1 MNVVLFFT
9 ESLNKNDKL
18 AFMEKEK
25 NKQYFIL
32 IIQGSQGRAW
42 EELEASLGKRKKYLT
57 RMTTSVKESLS
68 IIKNAPVHIV
78 IADWAF
84 LKDSLKF
91 LKNVKLLKPHVE
103 VIFLSAK
110 VTLHKAIEAM
120 KAGAYD
126 FYEFPVNSRLLMA
139 VIDKALEKQSLF
151 LEKTE
156 LEHKI
161 KAKFNFSSIVGR
173 SKAISNVI
181 NIVSSVAS
189 KNVSILILGETGTG
203 KELVASAIHY
213 NSPRSSKPLI
223 KVNCAALSEG
233 ILESELFGHERGAFT
248 GAIATRVGRFELADG
263 GTIFLDEICDVSPN
277 IQIKLLRVLQEKEF
291 ERVGG
296 NKTKKVDVRIIAA
309 TNKDLKKLI
318 HEGTF
323 REDLYY
329 RLNVVNIEIPALRE
343 RAEDIPLL
351 VSYFISKLNNEKG
364 YEIRGISKEAMQ
376 ILLNYTWPG
385 NIRELENALESA
397 MALAQ
402 GDTIEAKYLP
412 SFLLITPL
420 EERDSYQIPKDLT
433 FQEMEKKIIEL
444 TLERTGGN
452 KSKAAKL
459 LDIGLRTLH
468 RKVKQ

>member
-1 MNVVLFFT
+1 MWYYFLQ
-9 ESLNKNDKL
+9 KAQKDDKI
-18 AFMEKEK
+18 AFMEEK
-25 NKQYFIL
+25 KTQRYFIL
-32 IIQGSQGRAW
+32 IIQGSQGKEW
-42 EELEASLGKRKKYLT
+42 EELEASLCKRKKYLT
-57 RMTTSVKESLS
+57 RLVTSVKDSIS
-68 IIKNAPVHIV
+68 IIKDEHVHIV
-78 IADWAF
+78 IADCDL

-91 LKNVKLLKPHVE
+91 LKKVKLLKPHVE
-103 VIFLSAK
+103 VIFLSTKA
-110 VTLHKAIEAM
+110 TLPKAIEAM

-126 FYEFPVNSRLLMA
+126 FYEFPVNSRLLMT

-151 LEKTE
+151 FEKTE

-161 KAKFNFSSIVGR
+161 KAKFDFSSIVGR
-173 SKAISNVI
+173 SKAINNVI
-181 NIVSSVAS
+181 NIMSSVAS
-189 KNVSILILGETGTG
+189 KNVSILISGETGTG

-213 NSPRSSKPLI
+213 NSPRSSNPLI

-248 GAIATRVGRFELADG
+248 GAIATRIGRFEIADG
-263 GTIFLDEICDVSPN
+263 GTVFLDEVGDISPN
-277 IQIKLLRVLQEKEF
+277 IQIKLLRILQEKEF

-296 NKTKKVDVRIIAA
+296 NKTKKVDVRVIAA

-318 HEGTF
+318 QEGTF

-329 RLNVVNIEIPALRE
+329 RLNVVNIEIPSLRQ

-351 VSYFISKLNNEKG
+351 VSYFISRLNDEKG
-364 YEIRGISKEAMQ
+364 YGIMGISKDAMQ

-412 SFLLITPL
+412 AFLLITPL
-420 EERDSYQIPKDLT
+420 EERDFYQIPKDVT
-433 FQEMEKKIIEL
+433 FQEMEKMIIDL
-444 TLERTGGN
+444 TLQRTGGN
-452 KSKAAKL
+452 KTKAANL
-459 LDIGLRTLH
+459 LDIGLRTLQ